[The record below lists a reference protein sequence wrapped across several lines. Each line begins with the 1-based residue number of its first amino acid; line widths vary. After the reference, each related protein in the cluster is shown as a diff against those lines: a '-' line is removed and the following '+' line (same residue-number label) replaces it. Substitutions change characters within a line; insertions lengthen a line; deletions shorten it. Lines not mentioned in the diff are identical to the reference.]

1 MIAPLGPQGENP
13 APPPATAAVMLALPT
28 LAQAAFWVILA
39 AFGGVLVVAV
49 AGNAPVRMEPIVLS
63 LFLLPARRL
72 MSRPDD
78 PRHTGHDPAATQR
91 LRDSGHYDRLLA
103 QINALATEVYGH
115 TRPIGLLISRSPA
128 DAQAVSSWRR
138 DYVVMGHELARML
151 VDQSSQPW
159 TRALLLHEI
168 AHIAYRDSRRL
179 GFAGELL
186 RGSVTILPW
195 WILFVGLWVGVGL
208 GGARAALDFSF
219 AQVTGIP
226 AAWVEPLDELIA
238 VNAATRADILQ
249 KTATLNYGSLLIFLI
264 LSLWPIA
271 LTGGILYFFYW
282 RWMLRLQEHYADLA
296 LARAGHSWQDV
307 GVAMG
312 NAAAAALTVAPAG
325 ERSVPS
331 RPARFGLPF
340 FGLHPDRTERQT
352 VFQSPERLFADWRRV
367 AAATAALSIGLDL
380 IFASPLFLYH
390 PVRLHLTVLT
400 GLLLL
405 GSWLLPQLVLGRPF
419 GRELARIL
427 AVVIGVRAA
436 WLALNLLLLGVQVV
450 FMPLRALELLNVLVI
465 AGSRY
470 VGNLDSLPVSDLGGA
485 ASAMLGAVGL
495 EALQLT
501 GLLAGLGLYLLYQR
515 RAAAHYYTKGRG
527 DNSVALRRGH
537 WLSIL
542 LISVLL
548 YAVMWP
554 IAGLF

>member
-1 MIAPLGPQGENP
+1 MNNPPGAPVEQD
-13 APPPATAAVMLALPT
+13 AARTAARLLALPT
-28 LAQAAFWVILA
+28 LAQAAFWVILV

-49 AGNAPVRMEPIVLS
+49 AGDAPVRMGPIVLS

-72 MSRPDD
+72 MGRPDD
-78 PRHTGHDPAATQR
+78 PRHTGHDPGATER

-103 QINALATEVYGH
+103 RVNDLAAEVYGH
-115 TRPIGLLISRSPA
+115 RRPIGLIISRIPEY
-128 DAQAVSSWRR
+128 AQAVSSWRR
-138 DYVVMGHELARML
+138 DYVVIGHELARML
-151 VDQSSQPW
+151 VDQAAQPW
-159 TRALLLHEI
+159 TRTLLLHEI
-168 AHIAYRDSRRL
+168 AHIAHRDSRRL
-179 GFAGELL
+179 GFTGELL

-208 GGARAALDFSF
+208 GGARAVLDFSF
-219 AQVTGIP
+219 AQVPDIP

-238 VNAATRADILQ
+238 VDAATRADIME
-249 KTATLNYGSLLIFLI
+249 KSATLNYGSLLIFLI

-271 LTGGILYFFYW
+271 LTGGILYLFYW

-296 LARAGHSWQDV
+296 LAGAGHAWRDV

-312 NAAAAALTVAPAG
+312 SVTAAALAVAPAWG
-325 ERSVPS
+325 ARGAP
-331 RPARFGLPF
+331 RRRAGPAF
-340 FGLHPDRTERQT
+340 FALHPDPAERKK
-352 VFQSPERLFADWRRV
+352 VFESPDKLFGDWRRV
-367 AAATAALSIGLDL
+367 AAATAALSIGLDV

-390 PVRLHLTVLT
+390 PIRLHLTVLT

-405 GSWLLPQLVLGRPF
+405 GAWLLPQIRLGRPF
-419 GRELARIL
+419 GRDLARIL

-470 VGNLDSLPVSDLGGA
+470 VGNLDSLPVSDLSA
-485 ASAMLGAVGL
+485 APAAMLGAVGL
-495 EALQLT
+495 EALQLA
-501 GLLAGLGLYLLYQR
+501 GLLAGLGLYLMYQR
-515 RAAAHYYTKGRG
+515 WAARRQSLA
-527 DNSVALRRGH
+527 ALRRGH

-542 LISVLL
+542 LISALL
-548 YAVMWP
+548 YFVMWP